1 MGWLNL
7 EGIGDKKTLAQDA
20 KIRPIWSTY
29 LESAEKEAREQEAGK
44 TKQWKRM
51 PLAKLIMKKG

>member
-1 MGWLNL
+1 
-7 EGIGDKKTLAQDA
+7 
-20 KIRPIWSTY
+20 